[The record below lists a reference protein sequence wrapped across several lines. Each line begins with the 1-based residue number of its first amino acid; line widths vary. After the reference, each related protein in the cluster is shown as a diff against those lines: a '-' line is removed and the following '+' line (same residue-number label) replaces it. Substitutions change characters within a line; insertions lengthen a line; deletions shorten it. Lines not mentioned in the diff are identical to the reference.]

1 MFNVFLFLTN
11 LSTLS
16 HSCHIQSALTLDYG
30 LYYDISEKVFCN
42 KRYDLEFVYINIT
55 GYKTILNL
63 QSYCG
68 THPE

>member
-1 MFNVFLFLTN
+1 M
-11 LSTLS
+11 
-16 HSCHIQSALTLDYG
+16 LDFG
-30 LYYDISEKVFCN
+30 LYYDISERVFCN